1 MIEVILTTAIKV
13 RAEEMFKQAQSS
25 NALRFRKEKATGNTT
40 WTGVLGQAVFEQVL
54 RDKRMPY
61 LPVNRTTH
69 DYEVCGLKVDVKTKA
84 WSRPAGDDVEVSIFD
99 YIRDHQTVDYYAFV
113 HLQLAPGEDRN
124 GPPSPTRFQRAWLLG
139 VMDKSQ
145 YLYLATEVKEGTVF
159 ESGHIAK
166 ASSLNLVAAK
176 LLPVETIGGSEND

>member
-1 MIEVILTTAIKV
+1 MIEVIITPAIIV
-13 RAEEMFKQAQSS
+13 RAEEMYAAARST
-25 NALRFRKEKATGNTT
+25 ARLRFRKEKAKGNTT
-40 WTGVLGQAVFEQVL
+40 WTGCVGQAVFESVVAE
-54 RDKRMPY
+54 RKMP
-61 LPVNRTTH
+61 LKFINLTTH

-84 WSRPAGDDVEVSIFD
+84 WSRPAGLDVEVSVFD
-99 YIRDHQTVDYYAFV
+99 YISDHQTVDYYAFV

-124 GPPSPTRFQRAWLLG
+124 GPPHADKYQRAWLLG

-145 YLYLATEVKEGTVF
+145 YLYLAYEVKEGTVF

-166 ASSLNLVAAK
+166 ASSLNLVAEQ

>member
-1 MIEVILTTAIKV
+1 VIEVELTTAIKV
-13 RAEEMFKQAQSS
+13 RAEEMFKKAQSS
-25 NALRFRKEKATGNTT
+25 NALRFRKEKADGNTT
-40 WTGVLGQAVFEQVL
+40 WTGVLGQAVFEAVL
-54 RDKRMPY
+54 SERKMPFI
-61 LPVNRTTH
+61 PVDLTTH
-69 DYEVCGLKVDVKTKA
+69 DYVVCGLKVDVKTKG
-84 WSRPAGDDVEVSIFD
+84 WSRPAGDDVEVSVFD
-99 YIRDHQTVDYYAFV
+99 YIRDHQAVDYYAFV

-176 LLPVETIGGSEND
+176 LLPVEEFGGAENE

>member
-1 MIEVILTTAIKV
+1 MIEVEITPAIIV
-13 RAEEMFKQAQSS
+13 RAEEMFAAARSTNS
-25 NALRFRKEKATGNTT
+25 LRFRSEKAKGNTT
-40 WTGVLGQAVFEQVL
+40 WTGCVGQAVFEKVL
-54 RDKRMPY
+54 ADRAIPMRFI
-61 LPVNRTTH
+61 NATTH
-69 DYEVCGLKVDVKTKA
+69 DYEVCGLKVDVKSKSWA
-84 WSRPAGDDVEVSIFD
+84 RPARGDVEVSVFD
-99 YIRDHQTVDYYAFV
+99 YISDHQTVDYYAFV

-176 LLPVETIGGSEND
+176 LLPVEEFGGSENE

>member
-1 MIEVILTTAIKV
+1 VIEVPLTTAIKV
-13 RAEEMFKQAQSS
+13 RAEEMLKEAQSS

-54 RDKRMPY
+54 RDHKMPY

-84 WSRPAGDDVEVSIFD
+84 WSRPAGDDVEVSVFD
-99 YIRDHQTVDYYAFV
+99 YIRDHQAVDYYAFV
-113 HLQLAPGEDRN
+113 HLQLAPGEDRD
-124 GPPSPTRFQRAWLLG
+124 GPPHADRFQRAWLLG

-176 LLPVETIGGSEND
+176 LLPIETIGGSENE

>member
-1 MIEVILTTAIKV
+1 MIEVIITPEIIV
-13 RAEEMFKQAQSS
+13 RAEEMFKSAQS
-25 NALRFRKEKATGNTT
+25 NAGMRFRKEKASGNTT
-40 WTGVLGQAVFEQVL
+40 WTGVLGQAVFEKAL
-54 RDKRMPY
+54 RDRLLPY
-61 LPVNRTTH
+61 IPVDLTTH

-159 ESGHIAK
+159 DSGHIAK

-176 LLPVETIGGSEND
+176 LLPVETIGGPENE

>member
-1 MIEVILTTAIKV
+1 VIEVPITPALII
-13 RAEEMFKQAQSS
+13 RAEEMFLEAKSS
-25 NALRFRKEKATGNTT
+25 SSLRFRKEKALGNTT

-54 RDKRMPY
+54 RDMRMPY
-61 LPVNRTTH
+61 LPVNQTTH

-84 WSRPAGDDVEVSIFD
+84 WSRPASGDVEVSVFD
-99 YIRDHQTVDYYAFV
+99 YIRDHQAVDYYAFV
-113 HLQLAPGEDRN
+113 HLQLAFGEERD
-124 GPPSPTRFQRAWLLG
+124 GAPHAGRFQRAWLLG

-166 ASSLNLVAAK
+166 ASSLNLVAEK
-176 LLPVETIGGSEND
+176 LLPVETIGGSENE

>member
-1 MIEVILTTAIKV
+1 MIEIIITPEIIV
-13 RAEEMFKQAQSS
+13 RAEEMFKSAQS
-25 NALRFRKEKATGNTT
+25 NAGMRFRKEKASGNTT

-69 DYEVCGLKVDVKTKA
+69 DYEVCGLKVDAKTKA
-84 WSRPAGDDVEVSIFD
+84 WSRPAGADVEVSVFD
-99 YIRDHQTVDYYAFV
+99 YIRDHQAVDYYAFV
-113 HLQLAPGEDRN
+113 HLQLAFGEDRN
-124 GPPSPTRFQRAWLLG
+124 GAPSATRFQRAWLLG

-166 ASSLNLVAAK
+166 ASSLNLVAEK
-176 LLPVETIGGSEND
+176 LLPVETIGGSENE

>member
-1 MIEVILTTAIKV
+1 MIEVAITPAIIV
-13 RAEEMFKQAQSS
+13 RAEEMYKAAQSS
-25 NALRFRKEKATGNTT
+25 ARLRFRKDKAAGNTT
-40 WTGVLGQAVFEQVL
+40 WTGCVGQAVFEAGL
-54 RDKRMPY
+54 LEARIPFKFIDA
-61 LPVNRTTH
+61 TTH

-84 WSRPAGDDVEVSIFD
+84 WSRPAGDDVEVSVFD
-99 YIRDHQTVDYYAFV
+99 YIRDHQTVNYYAFV
-113 HLQLAPGEDRN
+113 HLQLAFGEDRN
-124 GPPSPTRFQRAWLLG
+124 GAPSATRFQRAWLLG

-176 LLPVETIGGSEND
+176 LLPVETIGGPENE

>member
-1 MIEVILTTAIKV
+1 VIEVAITPAIIV
-13 RAEEMFKQAQSS
+13 RAEEMYKAAQSS
-25 NALRFRKEKATGNTT
+25 ARLRFRKDKAAGNTT
-40 WTGVLGQAVFEQVL
+40 WTGCVGQAVFEAGL
-54 RDKRMPY
+54 LEARIPFKFIDA
-61 LPVNRTTH
+61 TTH

-84 WSRPAGDDVEVSIFD
+84 WSRPAGDDVEVSVFD
-99 YIRDHQTVDYYAFV
+99 YIRDHQTVNYYAFV
-113 HLQLAPGEDRN
+113 HLQLAFGEDRN
-124 GPPSPTRFQRAWLLG
+124 GAPSATRFQRAWLLG

-176 LLPVETIGGSEND
+176 LLPVETIGGPENE

>member
-25 NALRFRKEKATGNTT
+25 SALRFRKEKADGNTT
-40 WTGVLGQAVFEQVL
+40 WTGVLGQAVFEAVL
-54 RDKRMPY
+54 SERKMPY
-61 LPVNRTTH
+61 IPVDLTTH
-69 DYEVCGLKVDVKTKA
+69 DYVVCGLKVDVKTKG
-84 WSRPAGDDVEVSIFD
+84 WSRPAGDDVEVSVFD

-139 VMDKSQ
+139 VKEKEE
-145 YLYLATEVKEGTVF
+145 YLEAAYTVKKGSVF
-159 ESGHIAK
+159 ESGHTAQTDSKNLIA
-166 ASSLNLVAAK
+166 AALHSVE
-176 LLPVETIGGSEND
+176 LLGGPESE

>member
-1 MIEVILTTAIKV
+1 MIEVIITPAIIV
-13 RAEEMFKQAQSS
+13 RAEEMYAAARSKNS
-25 NALRFRKEKATGNTT
+25 LRFRKDKAKGNTT
-40 WTGVLGQAVFEQVL
+40 WTGCVGQAVFEKVL
-54 RDKRMPY
+54 ADRAIPMRFI
-61 LPVNRTTH
+61 NATTH
-69 DYEVCGLKVDVKTKA
+69 DYEVCGLKVDVKSKSWA
-84 WSRPAGDDVEVSIFD
+84 RPARGDVEVSVFD
-99 YIRDHQTVDYYAFV
+99 YISDHQTVDYYAFV

-124 GPPSPTRFQRAWLLG
+124 GSPHADKYQRAWLLG

-166 ASSLNLVAAK
+166 ASSLNLVAEQ

>member
-1 MIEVILTTAIKV
+1 MIEVELTTAIKV

-25 NALRFRKEKATGNTT
+25 NALRFRKEKANGNTT
-40 WTGVLGQAVFEQVL
+40 WTGVLGQAVFEAVL
-54 RDKRMPY
+54 SERKMPY
-61 LPVNRTTH
+61 IPVDLTTH

-176 LLPVETIGGSEND
+176 LLPVEEFGGSENE

>member
-1 MIEVILTTAIKV
+1 MIEVIITPAIIV

-40 WTGVLGQAVFEQVL
+40 WTGVLGQAVFEQAL
-54 RDKRMPY
+54 RDRLLPY
-61 LPVNRTTH
+61 IPVDLTTH

-84 WSRPAGDDVEVSIFD
+84 WSRPAGDDVEVSVFD
-99 YIRDHQTVDYYAFV
+99 YIRDHQAVDYYAFV
-113 HLQLAPGEDRN
+113 HLQLALGEDRN

-139 VMDKSQ
+139 VMDKRQ

-176 LLPVETIGGSEND
+176 LLPVETIGGSENE

>member
-1 MIEVILTTAIKV
+1 MIEVAITPAIIV
-13 RAEEMFKQAQSS
+13 RAEEMYKAAQSS
-25 NALRFRKEKATGNTT
+25 ARLRFRKDKAAGNTT
-40 WTGVLGQAVFEQVL
+40 WTGCVGQAVFEAGL
-54 RDKRMPY
+54 LDGRIPFKFIDA
-61 LPVNRTTH
+61 TTH

-176 LLPVETIGGSEND
+176 LLPVEEFGGSENE

>member
-1 MIEVILTTAIKV
+1 MIEVELTTAIKV

-25 NALRFRKEKATGNTT
+25 SALRFRKEKADGNTT
-40 WTGVLGQAVFEQVL
+40 WTGVLGQAVFEAVL
-54 RDKRMPY
+54 SERKMPFI
-61 LPVNRTTH
+61 PVDLTTH
-69 DYEVCGLKVDVKTKA
+69 DYVVCGLKVDVKTKG
-84 WSRPAGDDVEVSIFD
+84 WSRPAANDVEVSVFD
-99 YIRDHQTVDYYAFV
+99 YIRDHQAVDYYAFV

-124 GPPSPTRFQRAWLLG
+124 GPPHADKYQRAWLLG

-145 YLYLATEVKEGTVF
+145 YLYLANEVKEGTVF

-176 LLPVETIGGSEND
+176 LLPVEEFGGAENE

>member
-1 MIEVILTTAIKV
+1 VIEVPITPALII
-13 RAEEMFKQAQSS
+13 RAEEMFLEAQSS
-25 NALRFRKEKATGNTT
+25 SGLRFRKEKATGNTT
-40 WTGVLGQAVFEQVL
+40 WTGVLGQAVFEQGL
-54 RDKRMPY
+54 RDRQMPY

-84 WSRPAGDDVEVSIFD
+84 WSRPAGDDVEVSVFD

-113 HLQLAPGEDRN
+113 HLQLAFGEDRN
-124 GPPSPTRFQRAWLLG
+124 GAPSATRFQRAWLLG

-176 LLPVETIGGSEND
+176 LLPVETIGGPENE

>member
-1 MIEVILTTAIKV
+1 MIEVEITPAIIV
-13 RAEEMFKQAQSS
+13 RAEEMFAAARSTNS
-25 NALRFRKEKATGNTT
+25 LRFRSEKAKGNTT
-40 WTGVLGQAVFEQVL
+40 WTGCVGQAVFEKVL
-54 RDKRMPY
+54 ADRAIPMRFI
-61 LPVNRTTH
+61 NATTH
-69 DYEVCGLKVDVKTKA
+69 DYEVCGLKVDVKSKSWA
-84 WSRPAGDDVEVSIFD
+84 RPARGDVEVSVFD
-99 YIRDHQTVDYYAFV
+99 YIRDHQAVNYYAFV

-139 VMDKSQ
+139 VMEKSQ

-176 LLPVETIGGSEND
+176 LLPVEEFGGSENE

>member
-1 MIEVILTTAIKV
+1 VIEVELTTAIKV

-25 NALRFRKEKATGNTT
+25 SALRFRKEKADGNTT
-40 WTGVLGQAVFEQVL
+40 WTGVLGQSVFEAVL
-54 RDKRMPY
+54 SERKMPFI
-61 LPVNRTTH
+61 PVDLTTH

-84 WSRPAGDDVEVSIFD
+84 WSRPAGEDVEVSVFD
-99 YIRDHQTVDYYAFV
+99 YIRDHQAVDYYAFV

-176 LLPVETIGGSEND
+176 LLPVEEFGGAENE

>member
-1 MIEVILTTAIKV
+1 MIEVPLTTAIKV
-13 RAEEMFKQAQSS
+13 RAEEMFKLAQSTDG
-25 NALRFRKEKATGNTT
+25 LRFRKEKALGNTT
-40 WTGVLGQAVFEQVL
+40 WTGVLGQAVFEKAL
-54 RDKRMPY
+54 RDRLLPY
-61 LPVNRTTH
+61 IPVDLTTH

-124 GPPSPTRFQRAWLLG
+124 GPPHADKYQRAWLLG

-145 YLYLATEVKEGTVF
+145 YLYLAYEVKEGTVF

-176 LLPVETIGGSEND
+176 LLPVEEFGGSENE

>member
-1 MIEVILTTAIKV
+1 MIEVILTPAIIV
-13 RAEEMFKQAQSS
+13 RAEEMFAAARST
-25 NALRFRKEKATGNTT
+25 NLLRFRKEKASGNTT
-40 WTGVLGQAVFEQVL
+40 WTGVLGQAVFEKAL
-54 RDKRMPY
+54 RDRLLPY
-61 LPVNRTTH
+61 IPVDLTTH

-99 YIRDHQTVDYYAFV
+99 YIRDHQAVDYYAFV

-124 GPPSPTRFQRAWLLG
+124 GPPHADKYQRAWLLG

-145 YLYLATEVKEGTVF
+145 YLYLAYEVKEGTVF

-166 ASSLNLVAAK
+166 ASSLNLVAEQ
-176 LLPVETIGGSEND
+176 LLPVETIGGSENE

>member
-1 MIEVILTTAIKV
+1 VIEVAITPAIIV
-13 RAEEMFKQAQSS
+13 RAEEMYKAAQSS
-25 NALRFRKEKATGNTT
+25 ARLRFRKDKAAGNTT
-40 WTGVLGQAVFEQVL
+40 WTGCVGQAVFEAGL
-54 RDKRMPY
+54 LEARIPFKFIDA
-61 LPVNRTTH
+61 TTH

-84 WSRPAGDDVEVSIFD
+84 WSRPAGDDVEVSVFD
-99 YIRDHQTVDYYAFV
+99 YIRDHQAVDYYAFV
-113 HLQLAPGEDRN
+113 HLQLAFGEDRN
-124 GPPSPTRFQRAWLLG
+124 GAPSATRFQRAWLLG

-176 LLPVETIGGSEND
+176 LLPVETIGGPENE